1 MSPWIAVVLV
11 VLDHYNEL
19 FVDEDV
25 HLPMAMR
32 IYLLAS
38 RLFDDVLY
46 A

>member
-25 HLPMAMR
+25 HLPMR